1 MISLGLLASFSTII
15 FKSGKSLATKMAASE
30 TDSYITS
37 FATRVVGLFV
47 TGFILLILSNNI
59 IIPTEYVFW
68 ISLVLN
74 SISLAGS
81 TILFTIG
88 LRESDISIVAP
99 LMSFIPLATMIPA
112 IFILNQIP
120 TIISVLGIL
129 LVTAGAYIIKYSGKR
144 KRYIQAIKI
153 VV

>member
-1 MISLGLLASFSTII
+1 
-15 FKSGKSLATKMAASE
+15 
-30 TDSYITS
+30 
-37 FATRVVGLFV
+37 
-47 TGFILLILSNNI
+47 
-59 IIPTEYVFW
+59 
-68 ISLVLN
+68 
-74 SISLAGS
+74 
-81 TILFTIG
+81 
-88 LRESDISIVAP
+88 
-99 LMSFIPLATMIPA
+99 MSFIPLATMIPA